1 MKAFVFD
8 RTGEPND
15 VLGIQ
20 ELPEPKPGR
29 GEILVRVRLS
39 PVHPSDLH
47 VMRGRF
53 GRQPSLPASPGLE
66 CIGVVEALGA
76 GVEGPVP
83 GTRVV
88 LLNVKGSWRELIVSP
103 AERVIPV
110 PDDLSD
116 EDAAQAMVNPLTA
129 WAMTMV
135 AHDLKPGD
143 WLAQTAA
150 GSTVGQLVLQLAR
163 SERFRTVNIVRRRAQ
178 VPDILALGG
187 DVVITSEDD
196 DWGTQLA
203 KVSEGKVLSRA
214 IDCVA
219 GKTGATVARH
229 LAPGG
234 RMLVYGAL
242 SSHRQTDPS
251 AFEMPVFAPRLIYS
265 AATVQGWY
273 LLHWLEV
280 TPLAESRA
288 IFAKVIDR
296 LASGSLRLP
305 PAKRYRPQH
314 IADALRDADGAPRQG
329 KPLLDLGSLAAE

>member
-1 MKAFVFD
+1 MKAFVLE

-15 VLGIQ
+15 VLGIK

-47 VMRGRF
+47 SMRGRF
-53 GRQPSLPASPGLE
+53 GRQPTLPASPGLE
-66 CIGVVEALGA
+66 CVGIVEALGSGVA
-76 GVEGPVP
+76 GPAP

-88 LLNVKGSWRELIVSP
+88 LLNVRGSWRELIVSP

-110 PDDLSD
+110 PEDLSD
-116 EDAAQAMVNPLTA
+116 EDAAQAMVNPLAA
-129 WAMTMV
+129 WVMTMV
-135 AHDLKPGD
+135 EHDLKPGD

-150 GSTVGQLVLQLAR
+150 GSSVGQLVLHLAR

-178 VPDILALGG
+178 VPDIKALGG

-203 KVSEGKVLSRA
+203 KASEGKMLSRA

-219 GKTGATVARH
+219 GKTGATVAQH

-234 RMLVYGAL
+234 RLLMYGAL

-251 AFEMPVFAPRLIYS
+251 AFEMPVLAPRLIYS
-265 AATVQGWY
+265 VATIQGWY

-280 TPLAESRA
+280 TPLAESSA
-288 IFAKVIDR
+288 IFAKVVDR

-305 PAKRYRPQH
+305 RAKRYRPQN
-314 IADALRDADGAPRQG
+314 IANALRDADGAPRQG
-329 KPLLDLGSLAAE
+329 KLLLDLGSWTAE